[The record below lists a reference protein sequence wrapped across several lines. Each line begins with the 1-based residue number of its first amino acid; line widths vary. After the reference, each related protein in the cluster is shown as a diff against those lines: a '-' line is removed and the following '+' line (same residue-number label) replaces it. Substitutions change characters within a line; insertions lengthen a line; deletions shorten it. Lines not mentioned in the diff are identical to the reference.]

1 MTERLRTLIL
11 SLGAFAMG
19 VLVGS
24 ITTVVHQNTV
34 DVGAIEIPWG
44 LVLGLIAIAGF
55 FIGLRMVV
63 QNRWVVFF
71 AALGLVGTIF
81 VYSLKS
87 PGGSV
92 FIPNNLWGT
101 IWAVGPALIAT
112 IVLVWPKLPAKDAR
126 TRRNQSAA
134 A

>member
-1 MTERLRTLIL
+1 MTERLHTLIL

-34 DVGAIEIPWG
+34 DVGNLEIPWG
-44 LVLGLIAIAGF
+44 LILSLIAVTGF

-71 AALGLVGTIF
+71 AALGLVGTIYL
-81 VYSLKS
+81 YSLKS

-92 FIPNNLWGT
+92 LIPNNLWGT

-112 IVLVWPKLPAKDAR
+112 IVLVWPKLPARDAR
-126 TRRNQSAA
+126 TRRRQSASA
-134 A
+134 

>member
-1 MTERLRTLIL
+1 MTERWRTLIL
-11 SLGAFAMG
+11 SLGAFIMG

-34 DVGAIEIPWG
+34 DVGSFEFPWG
-44 LVLGLIAIAGF
+44 LILGLIAVTGF
-55 FIGLRMVV
+55 FVGLRMVV
-63 QNRWVVFF
+63 QNRWVVLA

-81 VYSLKS
+81 MYSLKS

-101 IWAVGPALIAT
+101 IWAIGPALIAT
-112 IVLVWPKLPAKDAR
+112 IVLVWPKLPERDAR
-126 TRRNQSAA
+126 TRRRVGASA
-134 A
+134 

>member
-44 LVLGLIAIAGF
+44 LVLGLIAVAGF

>member
-11 SLGAFAMG
+11 SLGAFVMG

-34 DVGAIEIPWG
+34 DVGSFEFPWG
-44 LVLGLIAIAGF
+44 LILGLIAVTGF

-63 QNRWVVFF
+63 QNRWVVFA

-81 VYSLKS
+81 MYSLKS

-101 IWAVGPALIAT
+101 IWAIGPALIAT

-126 TRRNQSAA
+126 TRRRVGSSA
-134 A
+134 

>member
-1 MTERLRTLIL
+1 MTERLRTLVL
-11 SLGAFAMG
+11 SLGAFVMG

-34 DVGAIEIPWG
+34 DVGSFELPWG
-44 LVLGLIAIAGF
+44 LILGLIAVTGF
-55 FIGLRMVV
+55 FVGLRMVV
-63 QNRWVVFF
+63 QNRWVVLS
-71 AALGLVGTIF
+71 AALGLVGTIYL
-81 VYSLKS
+81 YSLKS

-112 IVLVWPKLPAKDAR
+112 VVVLWPKLPAKDAR
-126 TRRNQSAA
+126 TRRESSASA
-134 A
+134 

>member
-34 DVGAIEIPWG
+34 DVGNLEIPWG
-44 LVLGLIAIAGF
+44 LILSLIAVTGF
-55 FIGLRMVV
+55 FVGLRMVV

-71 AALGLVGTIF
+71 AALGLVGTIYL
-81 VYSLKS
+81 YSLKS

-112 IVLVWPKLPAKDAR
+112 IVLVWPKLPARDAR
-126 TRRNQSAA
+126 TRRRQSASA
-134 A
+134 

>member
-34 DVGAIEIPWG
+34 DVGNLEIPWG
-44 LVLGLIAIAGF
+44 LILSLIAVTGF
-55 FIGLRMVV
+55 FVGLRMVV

-71 AALGLVGTIF
+71 AALGLVGTIYL
-81 VYSLKS
+81 YSLKS

-92 FIPNNLWGT
+92 LIPNNLWGT

-112 IVLVWPKLPAKDAR
+112 IVLVWPKLPARDAR
-126 TRRNQSAA
+126 TRRRQSASA
-134 A
+134 